1 MKRIGKNETTEMA
14 PVKKCFV
21 GLETALYLLF
31 LALDAFSTGG
41 DGVKYL
47 TIVVCLLAAVWSARH
62 GGSRLMAWAMAFT
75 LAADTFLLLLDRWY
89 GAGIV
94 LFCVVQGLYLARIRR
109 ACGRTLWALRAGLVP
124 AAWVLLNALGM
135 GTALNLLAAL
145 YFVNFLVNACQSL
158 TLRSERLFAAGLW
171 LFLLCDVCVGLRNQP
186 SLLPGLAGA
195 AQVGMWLFYL
205 PGQVLLV
212 RDFYTAQIG
221 PLGICEASGL
231 TRQQAAEAYG
241 DVMDYCMGRRPDFSA
256 GVLPFSAEGAG
267 HFADVR
273 GLFLLVVWVFVAA
286 AGLLLT
292 GAVVCRLRRQRLPRL
307 GGRTPGF
314 WAACGL
320 GGLFLLIALL
330 AALNFDGAFTVFH
343 SIFFPGKDNWLFDPV
358 TDPVILILPEAFFR
372 NCAIAIVTVLLTVCI
387 MLVVTGRKRP
397 SCRNAP
403 GEGTAS

>member
-21 GLETALYLLF
+21 GLEAALYLLF

-109 ACGRTLWALRAGLVP
+109 ACDRTLWALRAGLVA

-158 TLRSERLFAAGLW
+158 TLRSERSFAAGLW

-195 AQVGMWLFYL
+195 AQAGMWLFYL

-212 RDFYTAQIG
+212 LSGFPKRRENTA
-221 PLGICEASGL
+221 
-231 TRQQAAEAYG
+231 
-241 DVMDYCMGRRPDFSA
+241 
-256 GVLPFSAEGAG
+256 
-267 HFADVR
+267 
-273 GLFLLVVWVFVAA
+273 
-286 AGLLLT
+286 
-292 GAVVCRLRRQRLPRL
+292 
-307 GGRTPGF
+307 
-314 WAACGL
+314 
-320 GGLFLLIALL
+320 
-330 AALNFDGAFTVFH
+330 
-343 SIFFPGKDNWLFDPV
+343 
-358 TDPVILILPEAFFR
+358 
-372 NCAIAIVTVLLTVCI
+372 
-387 MLVVTGRKRP
+387 
-397 SCRNAP
+397 
-403 GEGTAS
+403 

>member
-31 LALDAFSTGG
+31 LALDAFSAGG

-109 ACGRTLWALRAGLVP
+109 ACGRTLWALRTGLVP

-171 LFLLCDVCVGLRNQP
+171 LFLL
-186 SLLPGLAGA
+186 
-195 AQVGMWLFYL
+195 
-205 PGQVLLV
+205 
-212 RDFYTAQIG
+212 
-221 PLGICEASGL
+221 
-231 TRQQAAEAYG
+231 
-241 DVMDYCMGRRPDFSA
+241 
-256 GVLPFSAEGAG
+256 
-267 HFADVR
+267 
-273 GLFLLVVWVFVAA
+273 VVWVFVAA
-286 AGLLLT
+286 AGLLLAGT
-292 GAVVCRLRRQRLPRL
+292 VVCRLRRQRLPRL

-330 AALNFDGAFTVFH
+330 AALDFDRAFTVFH

-397 SCRNAP
+397 SRRSAP
-403 GEGTAS
+403 GEGAAS